1 MLFLITIESQ
11 FSRAKVLLII
21 VLTDMGRWM
30 GRTKRRRE
38 GVLLPLLLLC
48 VLILYKLDMKN
59 NT

>member
-1 MLFLITIESQ
+1 
-11 FSRAKVLLII
+11 
-21 VLTDMGRWM
+21 MGRWM